1 MIVCKV
7 LSADGLA
14 YLWRL
19 LSSVCKK
26 KARGLPD
33 ALYRIG
39 SPPAPCIATPSHCL
53 GVMWYVLRSL

>member
-14 YLWRL
+14 NLSRL

-26 KARGLPD
+26 GEEALRCVVSHWFSPY
-33 ALYRIG
+33 ALY
-39 SPPAPCIATPSHCL
+39 SYS
-53 GVMWYVLRSL
+53 

>member
-14 YLWRL
+14 YLSRL

-26 KARGLPD
+26 KARRLSD
-33 ALYRIG
+33 ALCRIG
-39 SPPAPCIATPSHCL
+39 SPPAPCIATPSHYL
-53 GVMWYVLRSL
+53 GVM